1 MSRGQPP
8 EGGEISTTTEAEQLG
23 QPKVALAVAA
33 VMAFLILVVLVAT
46 HGKQDDGVR
55 RSRPIDKPP
64 TTSQQ

>member
-8 EGGEISTTTEAEQLG
+8 ENGELSATREAEQLG

-46 HGKQDDGVR
+46 NGKQDDGVR
-55 RSRPIDKPP
+55 RSRPIEKPP